1 MFMVEQK
8 ATGLTGLTAFDGRPF
23 FDKALHHGVAQGLIS
38 IERLNA
44 IEADFAKG
52 IVQIANYFGTAYLR
66 PELELALRRMVY
78 LMSLYL
84 EDVSA
89 GELSVAAASLRDKTL
104 LSHSK
109 GGSDMLKRLQAMPDS
124 SLMLG
129 NAVSPESQR
138 AYLDDKTTANALT
151 LAEYRAERAVR
162 QLSQDTIDFSL
173 WLANKMGVARGDYD
187 DAEALIRS
195 AMLVLFVDKAAL
207 TLPTRS
213 AFVQLIKAA
222 KRVQARLDQAR
233 FQAFF
238 ENAPARFQH
247 LARRAMDRF
256 IEQDLPQIRLADNT
270 ADKLLYG
277 DTAQPYF
284 VSESLD
290 EDVSEY
296 DRLVAREWHRVTRG
310 DSDDPQVIATVF
322 LLLATGLPPKSSML
336 LKDAKEVTRIFR
348 SSGFDSQAVLGFVDL
363 HAPESLRADLRHA
376 WTDDIKRE
384 AEERLAD
391 TDPSRPDSYMERALE
406 YLHGMCR
413 ATWKSRRR

>member
-1 MFMVEQK
+1 MMGEAM
-8 ATGLTGLTAFDGRPF
+8 ATGLTGLAAFDSRPF
-23 FDKALHHGVAQGLIS
+23 FDKALHHGVKQGIIS
-38 IERLNA
+38 SERLRA

-66 PELELALRRMVY
+66 PELEQAVRRMVY

-84 EDVSA
+84 EDVSG
-89 GELSVAAASLRDKTL
+89 GEVAVAAASLRDKTL

-124 SLMLG
+124 SLMIG
-129 NAVSPESQR
+129 NIVSPESQR
-138 AYLDDKTTANALT
+138 AYLDDKTAAHPLT
-151 LAEYRAERAVR
+151 LAEYRAERAAR
-162 QLSQDTIDFSL
+162 QVSQDTIDFSL
-173 WLANKMGVARGDYD
+173 WLAKKMGVARGDYD

-213 AFVQLIKAA
+213 GFVHLVKAA
-222 KRVQARLDQAR
+222 KRPQAKLDAAR

-238 ENAPARFQH
+238 ADAPATFQQ
-247 LARRAMDRF
+247 LAQRAMARF
-256 IEQDLPQIRLADNT
+256 VEQDLPQIRADDTT

-284 VSESLD
+284 VGESLD

-296 DRLVAREWHRVTRG
+296 DRLVAKEWQRVTRG
-310 DSDDPQVIATVF
+310 ESDDPQVLATVF
-322 LLLATGLPPKSSML
+322 LLLATGLPPKASML
-336 LKDAKEVTRIFR
+336 LKEAKEVTRIFR
-348 SSGFDSQAVLGFVDL
+348 GSGFDSQAVLAFVDQ
-363 HAPESLRADLRHA
+363 HAPESQRGDLRRA

-391 TDPSRPDSYMERALE
+391 TDPNWPDSYMERALE
-406 YLHGMCR
+406 YLHGACR

>member
-1 MFMVEQK
+1 MTAEPM
-8 ATGLTGLTAFDGRPF
+8 ATGLSGLAAYDGRPF
-23 FDKALHHGVAQGLIS
+23 FDKALHHGVKQGMIAP
-38 IERLNA
+38 ERLRV
-44 IEADFAKG
+44 IQADFAKG

-66 PELELALRRMVY
+66 PDLELAVRRMVH

-84 EDVSA
+84 EEFSGGD
-89 GELSVAAASLRDKTL
+89 LPRAAASLRDSSL

-129 NAVSPESQR
+129 NTVSPESQR
-138 AYLDDKTTANALT
+138 AYLDEKTAAHPMT

-162 QLSQDTIDFSL
+162 QRSQDTLDFSL
-173 WLANKMGVARGDYD
+173 WLAKKMGVARGDYD

-213 AFVQLIKAA
+213 AFVHLLKAA
-222 KRVQARLDQAR
+222 KRPKAKLDTAR
-233 FQAFF
+233 FQAFL
-238 ENAPARFQH
+238 ADATAAFQQQ
-247 LARRAMDRF
+247 AERAMARF
-256 IEQDLPQIRLADNT
+256 IEQDLAQIRAEDTT
-270 ADKLLYG
+270 ADRLLYG

-296 DRLVAREWHRVTRG
+296 DRLVAKEWQRVTRG
-310 DSDDPQVIATVF
+310 ESDDPQVLATVF
-322 LLLATGLPPKSSML
+322 LLLATGLPPKATLL

-348 SSGFDSQAVLGFVDL
+348 SSGFDSDAVLAFVEQN
-363 HAPESLRADLRHA
+363 APESQRADLRRA
-376 WTDDIKRE
+376 WSDDIRRE
-384 AEERLAD
+384 AEDRLAD
-391 TDPSRPDSYMERALE
+391 TDPNWPDSYMERALA
-406 YLHGMCR
+406 YLHGACR
-413 ATWKSRRR
+413 ATWKSGRR

>member
-1 MFMVEQK
+1 MVVEHT
-8 ATGLTGLTAFDGRPF
+8 ATSLTGLTAFDGRPF
-23 FDKALHHGVAQGLIS
+23 FDKALHHGVKQGIIS
-38 IERLNA
+38 TTRLNA

-66 PELELALRRMVY
+66 PDLELAVRRMVY

-89 GELSVAAASLRDKTL
+89 GELSVAAASLRDKSL

-129 NAVSPESQR
+129 HTASPDSQR
-138 AYLDDKTTANALT
+138 AYLDDKTAANPLT

-173 WLANKMGVARGDYD
+173 WLAKKMGVARDGFD

-195 AMLVLFVDKAAL
+195 AMLVVFVDKAAL

-213 AFVQLIKAA
+213 AFVQLVKAA
-222 KRVQARLDQAR
+222 KRAQAKLDQAR

-256 IEQDLPQIRLADNT
+256 IEQDLPQIRAADNT

-296 DRLVAREWHRVTRG
+296 DRLVAKEWHRVTRG
-310 DSDDPQVIATVF
+310 ESDDPQVLATVF
-322 LLLATGLPPKSSML
+322 LFLATGLPPKSSML

-348 SSGFDSQAVLGFVDL
+348 SSGFDSQAVLGFIDL
-363 HAPESLRADLRHA
+363 HAPESLRADLRRA

-391 TDPSRPDSYMERALE
+391 TDPNWPDSYMERALE
-406 YLHGMCR
+406 CLHGMCR

>member
-1 MFMVEQK
+1 MAEAM

-23 FDKALHHGVAQGLIS
+23 FDKALHHGVKQGIIS
-38 IERLNA
+38 SERLNA
-44 IEADFAKG
+44 IQADFAKG

-66 PELELALRRMVY
+66 PDLELAVRRMVY

-84 EDVSA
+84 EDMSA
-89 GELSVAAASLRDKTL
+89 GDLAVAAASLRDKTL

-124 SLMLG
+124 SLMIG
-129 NAVSPESQR
+129 NVVSPESQR
-138 AYLDDKTTANALT
+138 VYLDDKTAANPLT
-151 LAEYRAERAVR
+151 LAEYRAERAIR
-162 QLSQDTIDFSL
+162 QVSQDTIDFSQ
-173 WLANKMGVARGDYD
+173 WLAKKMGVARGDYD
-187 DAEALIRS
+187 DAESLIRS
-195 AMLVLFVDKAAL
+195 AMLVVFVDKAAL

-213 AFVQLIKAA
+213 AFVHLIKAA
-222 KRVQARLDQAR
+222 KRAQAKLDEAR
-233 FQAFF
+233 FLGFF
-238 ENAPARFQH
+238 ADAPALFQH

-256 IEQDLPQIRLADNT
+256 IEQDLPQIRVADTT

-284 VSESLD
+284 VTESLD

-296 DRLVAREWHRVTRG
+296 DRLVAKEWQRVTRG
-310 DSDDPQVIATVF
+310 ESDDPQVLATVF

-336 LKDAKEVTRIFR
+336 LKDAKEVIRIFR
-348 SSGFDSQAVLGFVDL
+348 TSGFDSQAVLGFIDL
-363 HAPESLRADLRHA
+363 HAPESLRADLRRA

-391 TDPSRPDSYMERALE
+391 TDPNWPDSYMERALE
-406 YLHGMCR
+406 YVHGACR

>member
-1 MFMVEQK
+1 MAEAM

-23 FDKALHHGVAQGLIS
+23 FDKALHHGVEQGIIS
-38 IERLNA
+38 PERLHA
-44 IEADFAKG
+44 IQVDFAKG

-66 PELELALRRMVY
+66 PDLELALRRMVY

-84 EDVSA
+84 EEVSG
-89 GELSVAAASLRDKTL
+89 GELQIAAASLRDNTL

-109 GGSDMLKRLQAMPDS
+109 GGSDMLKRLHAMPDS
-124 SLMLG
+124 SLVIG

-138 AYLDDKTTANALT
+138 AYLDDKTAANPLT
-151 LAEYRAERAVR
+151 LADYRAERAMR
-162 QLSQDTIDFSL
+162 QASQDTIDFSA
-173 WLANKMGVARGDYD
+173 WLAKKMGVARGDYE
-187 DAEALIRS
+187 DAESLIRS

-207 TLPTRS
+207 TLPTRT

-222 KRVQARLDQAR
+222 KRAQAKLDEAR

-238 ENAPARFQH
+238 KDALALFQQ

-256 IEQDLPQIRLADNT
+256 IEQDLPQIRVADNT

-284 VSESLD
+284 FSESLD

-310 DSDDPQVIATVF
+310 EADDPQVVATVF
-322 LLLATGLPPKSSML
+322 LFLATGLPPKSSML
-336 LKDAKEVTRIFR
+336 LKDAKEVIRIFR
-348 SSGFDSQAVLGFVDL
+348 TRGFDSQAVIDFIDQ
-363 HAPESLRADLRHA
+363 HAPESLREDLRKSWA
-376 WTDDIKRE
+376 DDLKRE

-391 TDPSRPDSYMERALE
+391 TDPNWPDAYMERALE
-406 YLHGMCR
+406 YLRKVCR
-413 ATWKSRRR
+413 ATWKSRGR

>member
-1 MFMVEQK
+1 MAEAMT
-8 ATGLTGLTAFDGRPF
+8 TGLTGLTAFDARPF
-23 FDKALHHGVAQGLIS
+23 FDKALHHGFKQGIIS
-38 IERLNA
+38 PERLHA
-44 IEADFAKG
+44 IQVDFAKG

-66 PELELALRRMVY
+66 PDLELALRRMVY

-84 EDVSA
+84 EEVSG
-89 GELSVAAASLRDKTL
+89 GELQIAAASLRDKTL

-124 SLMLG
+124 SLVIG

-138 AYLDDKTTANALT
+138 AYLDDKTATHPLT
-151 LAEYRAERAVR
+151 LADYRAERAMR
-162 QLSQDTIDFSL
+162 QASQDTIDFSV
-173 WLANKMGVARGDYD
+173 WLARKMGVARGDYE
-187 DAEALIRS
+187 DAESLIRS
-195 AMLVLFVDKAAL
+195 AMLVVFVDKAAL
-207 TLPTRS
+207 TLPTRT

-222 KRVQARLDQAR
+222 KRAQAKLDEAR
-233 FQAFF
+233 FQAFL
-238 ENAPARFQH
+238 NDAPALFQR
-247 LARRAMDRF
+247 LARRAMERF
-256 IEQDLPQIRLADNT
+256 IEQDLPQIRVADNT

-277 DTAQPYF
+277 DAAQPYF

-310 DSDDPQVIATVF
+310 EADDPQVVATVF
-322 LLLATGLPPKSSML
+322 LFLATGLPPKSSML
-336 LKDAKEVTRIFR
+336 LKEAKEVIRIFR
-348 SSGFDSQAVLGFVDL
+348 TSGFDSQAVLDFVDQ
-363 HAPESLRADLRHA
+363 HAPESLREDLRKSWA
-376 WTDDIKRE
+376 DDLKRE

-391 TDPSRPDSYMERALE
+391 TDPNWPDAYMERALE

>member
-1 MFMVEQK
+1 V
-8 ATGLTGLTAFDGRPF
+8 
-23 FDKALHHGVAQGLIS
+23 
-38 IERLNA
+38 
-44 IEADFAKG
+44 DFAKG

-89 GELSVAAASLRDKTL
+89 GELPVAATSLRDKSL

-138 AYLDDKTTANALT
+138 AYLDDKTAANAIS
-151 LAEYRAERAVR
+151 LADYLAERAVR
-162 QLSQDTIDFSL
+162 QTSQDTIEFSL
-173 WLANKMGVARGDYD
+173 WLAKRMGVARGDYD
-187 DAEALIRS
+187 DADSLIRS
-195 AMLVLFVDKAAL
+195 AMLVIFVDKAAL

-213 AFVQLIKAA
+213 AFVQLVKAA
-222 KRVQARLDQAR
+222 KRAQAKFDEGR

-238 ENAPARFQH
+238 ADASASFRQ

-256 IEQDLPQIRLADNT
+256 IAQDLPQIRMTDNT

-296 DRLVAREWHRVTRG
+296 DRLVAKEWHRVTRG
-310 DSDDPQVIATVF
+310 EADDPQVIATVF
-322 LLLATGLPPKSSML
+322 LFLASGLPPKSTML
-336 LKDAKEVTRIFR
+336 LKDAKEVTRRFR
-348 SSGFDSQAVLGFVDL
+348 ASGFDSQAVLSFIDL
-363 HAPESLRADLRHA
+363 HAPESLRADLRRA

-391 TDPSRPDSYMERALE
+391 TDPNWPDSYMERALE

-413 ATWKSRRR
+413 ATWKSSRR

>member
-1 MFMVEQK
+1 MAEAM
-8 ATGLTGLTAFDGRPF
+8 AMGLTGLAAFDGRPF
-23 FDKALHHGVAQGLIS
+23 FDKALHHGVKQGMIS
-38 IERLNA
+38 AERLRA

-66 PELELALRRMVY
+66 PDLELAVRRMVY

-84 EDVSA
+84 EEVSGGDLA
-89 GELSVAAASLRDKTL
+89 LAAASLRDKTL

-129 NAVSPESQR
+129 NIVSPDSQR
-138 AYLDDKTTANALT
+138 AYLDDKTAASPFTLT
-151 LAEYRAERAVR
+151 EYRAERAAR
-162 QLSQDTIDFSL
+162 QGIQDILDFSL
-173 WLANKMGVARGDYD
+173 WLARKMGVARGDYD
-187 DAEALIRS
+187 DADALIRS

-207 TLPTRS
+207 VLPTRS
-213 AFVQLIKAA
+213 GFVHLVKAA
-222 KRVQARLDQAR
+222 RRPKAKLDDAR
-233 FQAFF
+233 FQAFVADASPTF
-238 ENAPARFQH
+238 RQ
-247 LARRAMDRF
+247 LAAHAMARF
-256 IEQDLPQIRLADNT
+256 IEQDLQRIRADDAT

-296 DRLVAREWHRVTRG
+296 DRLVAKEWQRVTRG
-310 DSDDPQVIATVF
+310 ESDDPQVLATVF
-322 LLLATGLPPKSSML
+322 LLLATGLPPRASLL
-336 LKDAKEVTRIFR
+336 LKEAKEITRIFR
-348 SSGFDSQAVLGFVDL
+348 RSAFDSDAVIAFIDQ
-363 HAPESLRADLRHA
+363 HAPESQRADLRRA
-376 WTDDIKRE
+376 WSDDIRRE

-391 TDPSRPDSYMERALE
+391 TDPNWPDAYMERALT
-406 YLHGMCR
+406 YLHGACR

>member
-1 MFMVEQK
+1 VKQ
-8 ATGLTGLTAFDGRPF
+8 GILSTA
-23 FDKALHHGVAQGLIS
+23 
-38 IERLNA
+38 RLNA

-84 EDVSA
+84 EDMSGGDLA
-89 GELSVAAASLRDKTL
+89 IAAASLRDKSL

-129 NAVSPESQR
+129 HAVSPESQR
-138 AYLDDKTTANALT
+138 AYLDDKTAASPLT

-173 WLANKMGVARGDYD
+173 WLAQKMGVARGDYD

-222 KRVQARLDQAR
+222 KRVQAKLDQAR

-256 IEQDLPQIRLADNT
+256 IEQDLPQIRVADNT

-296 DRLVAREWHRVTRG
+296 DRLVAKEWHRVTRG
-310 DSDDPQVIATVF
+310 EADDPQVIATVF
-322 LLLATGLPPKSSML
+322 LFLATGLPPKSAML

-348 SSGFDSQAVLGFVDL
+348 SSGFDSQAVLGFIDL
-363 HAPESLRADLRHA
+363 HAPESLRADLRRA
-376 WTDDIKRE
+376 WADDIKRE

-391 TDPSRPDSYMERALE
+391 TDPNWPDSYMERALE